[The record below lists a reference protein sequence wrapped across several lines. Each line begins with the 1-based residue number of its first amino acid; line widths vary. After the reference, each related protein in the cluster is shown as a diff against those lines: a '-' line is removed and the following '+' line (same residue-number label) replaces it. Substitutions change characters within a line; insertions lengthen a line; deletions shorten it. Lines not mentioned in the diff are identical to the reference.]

1 MSYRVL
7 KISIVVALGFVA
19 TQITIAQQRT
29 AGQRQAFP
37 QAESEKD
44 VTIAEIPGVVAA
56 GTKWKIAW
64 QGADNADGLVGSP
77 DGGLL
82 FAQEQPSIIGKLDK
96 TDRYSAFI
104 KDTHGAGSVTID
116 KQGRIIAA
124 QRTCTDP
131 GRPANLGPCTE
142 PPMVSVLAPQR
153 KLLADKFEGK
163 PLERLND
170 VVVDGKGN
178 VYFSAG
184 TAYYMSANGG
194 EIRKVGDNIRSNG
207 IIVSPDD
214 KTLYVTNNAVILAF
228 DIQPDGTVNNRRE
241 FVKLEHGNGDG
252 MAVDAAGRVY
262 ISTGAAGI
270 QVFAPE
276 GKYLGTIPVPR
287 DVASIAFSGPDKKTL
302 YAQGRGALGPDGKE
316 FRTPEGVRNNAKTI
330 YKISMLSQG
339 FKNRAK

>member
-96 TDRYSAFI
+96 TDRYSVFI

-116 KQGRIIAA
+116 AQGRIIAA

-131 GRPANLGPCTE
+131 GRPANLPPCTE
-142 PPMVSVLAPQR
+142 GPMVSVLAPER
-153 KLLADKFEGK
+153 KVLADRFQGK
-163 PLERLND
+163 PLGRLND
-170 VVVDGKGN
+170 LVVGKNGTLC
-178 VYFSAG
+178 FSAG
-184 TAYYMSANGG
+184 TAYCITRSG
-194 EIRKVGDNIRSNG
+194 EVVSLGSDIRSNG
-207 IIVSPDD
+207 IMLSPDD
-214 KTLYVTNNAVILAF
+214 RILYVTNNTVI
-228 DIQPDGTVNNRRE
+228 
-241 FVKLEHGNGDG
+241 
-252 MAVDAAGRVY
+252 
-262 ISTGAAGI
+262 
-270 QVFAPE
+270 
-276 GKYLGTIPVPR
+276 
-287 DVASIAFSGPDKKTL
+287 VA
-302 YAQGRGALGPDGKE
+302 
-316 FRTPEGVRNNAKTI
+316 
-330 YKISMLSQG
+330 
-339 FKNRAK
+339 